1 MRRSFSTE
9 TGFASPQLEVG
20 RHGPPLHGILFMK
33 TISRFSS
40 APRGLVFEWKELAEQ
55 AFSRTAGAPL
65 IGGNSIRLLRDARE
79 NYPAWLEAIGS
90 SREHVHLEN
99 YIFSAD
105 RTGEKFADALSER
118 AEKGVRIRLIY
129 DWVGCFMKTP
139 GKFWDRLRRHGIEV
153 RCYNPPRFDSP
164 LGWLSRDHR
173 KVLSVDGNVGFVSGL
188 CIADEWEG
196 IPEKK
201 IDPWRDTGVELRGP
215 AVAELEQSFSM
226 SWEMTG
232 TPLPPDDPPEPD
244 PIVPAGDAS
253 VRLVAGLP
261 STVRMMRLDQL
272 IAALAKKRLWLTD
285 AYYAGTAAYVQALRA
300 LAEDGADVRLLVPHG
315 TDIPLLRP
323 LSRSGYR
330 TLLEAGI
337 RIFEWNGTMLHAKTA
352 VADGVW
358 ARVGSTNL
366 NMSSWLGNCEMDVV
380 VVDAGFARQM
390 EDMYIEDLK
399 NSTEVVLDERR
410 KVRAP
415 GEPRHPR
422 QLIRKGGGSVSRA
435 AAGAIRITNV
445 VGAAVTDK
453 RILEPVESRIMI
465 FSGLFLLLL
474 AALFMVFP
482 FLLAYPLILVIL
494 WISVILIYRGIRLRS
509 ERKVS
514 SLKDP
519 AK

>member
-1 MRRSFSTE
+1 MIE
-9 TGFASPQLEVG
+9 
-20 RHGPPLHGILFMK
+20 
-33 TISRFSS
+33 
-40 APRGLVFEWKELAEQ
+40 
-55 AFSRTAGAPL
+55 
-65 IGGNSIRLLRDARE
+65 GNYIRLLRDARE
-79 NYPAWLEAIGS
+79 NYPAWLDAIAS
-90 SREHVHLEN
+90 SQRHVHLEN
-99 YIFSAD
+99 YIFAAD
-105 RTGEKFADALSER
+105 RTGERFAEALV
-118 AEKGVRIRLIY
+118 EKAKEGVRVRIIY

-139 GKFWDRLRRHGIEV
+139 GKFWNRLRSHGIEV
-153 RCYNPPRFDSP
+153 RCYNPPSIESP

-173 KVLSVDGNVGFVSGL
+173 KVLTVDGEAGFVSGL
-188 CIADEWEG
+188 CIADAWEG

-215 AVAELEQSFSM
+215 AVAELEESFSR

-232 TPLPPDDPPEPD
+232 DPLPGEDLPASAG
-244 PIVPAGDAS
+244 VAPAGDAS

-261 STVRMMRLDQL
+261 STARMLRLDQL
-272 IAALAKKRLWLTD
+272 IAALARKRLWLTD

-300 LAEDGADVRLLVPHG
+300 LAEDGADVRFLVPHG

-366 NMSSWLGNCEMDVV
+366 NMSSWLGNCEMDIVIEN
-380 VVDAGFARQM
+380 AGFAGQM
-390 EDMYIEDLK
+390 ESMYLEDLK

-410 KVRAP
+410 KIKAP

-422 QLIRKGGGSVSRA
+422 QLIRKGGGSVNRA
-435 AAGAIRITNV
+435 AAGAIRISNV
-445 VGAAVTDK
+445 VGAAVAN
-453 RILEPVESRIMI
+453 RRVLEPVESRIMI

-474 AALFMVFP
+474 AALFIVFP

-494 WISVILIYRGIRLRS
+494 WISGVLIYRGI
-509 ERKVS
+509 KVRGAGKHWDE
-514 SLKDP
+514 KDP
-519 AK
+519 PR

>member
-1 MRRSFSTE
+1 MIAR
-9 TGFASPQLEVG
+9 G
-20 RHGPPLHGILFMK
+20 RFTPD
-33 TISRFSS
+33 
-40 APRGLVFEWKELAEQ
+40 PRGLVVEWKELAEQ

-65 IGGNSIRLLRDARE
+65 IEGNSIRLLRDARE
-79 NYPAWLEAIGS
+79 NYPAWLDAIAS
-90 SREHVHLEN
+90 SQRHVHLEN
-99 YIFSAD
+99 YIFAAD
-105 RTGEKFADALSER
+105 RTGERFAEAL
-118 AEKGVRIRLIY
+118 AEKAKEGVRVRIIY

-139 GKFWDRLRRHGIEV
+139 GKFWDRMRSLGIEI
-153 RCYNPPRFDSP
+153 RCYNPPRFESP

-173 KVLSVDGNVGFVSGL
+173 KVLSVDGEVGFVSGL
-188 CIADEWEG
+188 CIADAWNG

-215 AVAELEQSFSM
+215 AVAELEESFSR

-232 TPLPPDDPPEPD
+232 DPLPCEDLPASAG
-244 PIVPAGDAS
+244 IAPAGDAS

-261 STVRMMRLDQL
+261 STARMLRLDQL
-272 IAALAKKRLWLTD
+272 IAALARKRLWLTD

-366 NMSSWLGNCEMDVV
+366 NMSSWLGNCEMDIVV
-380 VVDAGFARQM
+380 ENAGFAGQM
-390 EDMYIEDLK
+390 EEMYLEDLK

-435 AAGAIRITNV
+435 AAGAIRISNV
-445 VGAAVTDK
+445 VGAAVAD
-453 RILEPVESRIMI
+453 RRVLEPVESRIMI
-465 FSGLFLLLL
+465 LSGLFLFFL
-474 AALFMVFP
+474 AALFIVFP

-494 WISVILIYRGIRLRS
+494 WISGVLIYRGI
-509 ERKVS
+509 KVRAAGKHEDE
-514 SLKDP
+514 KDP
-519 AK
+519 PR